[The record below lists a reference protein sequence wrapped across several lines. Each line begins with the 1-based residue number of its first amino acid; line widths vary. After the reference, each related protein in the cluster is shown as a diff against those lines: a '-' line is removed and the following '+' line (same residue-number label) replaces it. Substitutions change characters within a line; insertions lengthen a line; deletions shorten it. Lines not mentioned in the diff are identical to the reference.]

1 MDAIERMGAR
11 EAMNAMKNAV
21 ARELN
26 DLHRMKRDQ
35 DDMISNLQRQIM
47 INNQNAEDQRLAM
60 QAKIDSLEI
69 DKKFAND
76 RVKKM
81 GSVADQAIRMMYV
94 ACATTFIVIGY
105 AVWIW

>member
-47 INNQNAEDQRLAM
+47 INNQNAEDQRLTM

-76 RVKKM
+76 RVKKN
-81 GSVADQAIRMMYV
+81 GF
-94 ACATTFIVIGY
+94 CG
-105 AVWIW
+105 

>member
-1 MDAIERMGAR
+1 MDAMERMGAR

-76 RVKKM
+76 RVKKN
-81 GSVADQAIRMMYV
+81 GF
-94 ACATTFIVIGY
+94 CG
-105 AVWIW
+105 

>member
-76 RVKKM
+76 RVKKN
-81 GSVADQAIRMMYV
+81 GF
-94 ACATTFIVIGY
+94 CG
-105 AVWIW
+105 

>member
-11 EAMNAMKNAV
+11 EAMNAIKNAV

-76 RVKKM
+76 RVKKN
-81 GSVADQAIRMMYV
+81 GF
-94 ACATTFIVIGY
+94 CG
-105 AVWIW
+105 